1 MINARANGSIDA
13 NATTKI
19 SIDAQ
24 FNLFR
29 TIVITALGLFI
40 GAILGGV
47 VGLFVYANSRNPSA
61 HDGVYALIQ
70 TAGVLLG
77 IALGYLTAKGVQ
89 AQEQMIDAS
98 AKAGVT
104 LLKKYR
110 SRPGS
115 PAQANVGQRNIG
127 QKTIGD
133 DYLRQLLSTIPKTQ

>member
-13 NATTKI
+13 NATTKM

-29 TIVITALGLFI
+29 TIVITGLGTFV
-40 GAILGGV
+40 GAVLGGV

-70 TAGVLLG
+70 SAGVLLG
-77 IALGYLTAKGVQ
+77 IMLGYLAAKGVQ
-89 AQEQMIDAS
+89 DQEQLIDAN

-110 SRPGS
+110 SRPGA

-127 QKTIGD
+127 QKSVGD
-133 DYLRQLLSTIPKTQ
+133 DYLRQLLNTIPKAQ